1 MAYDVLIV
9 GAGYAGAV
17 AARRLA
23 EDGGK
28 RVLVLERRPH
38 VGGNAYDCPDAAG
51 ILIHQYGPHIFH
63 TNDRRVFDYL
73 SRFTQWRRYQHR
85 VIANLPRD
93 NPEVVPAGKKTGGRF
108 FFPVPFNLDSLKN
121 AFGPEEGE
129 RLGQKL
135 LDAYPAQSQVTILEL
150 RQNSDPEIAAI
161 ADYVYEHVFV
171 HYTMKQWG
179 QTPEE
184 IDPSTTARVPVR
196 LSRDDRYFQDAYQG
210 MPLHGYA
217 PMFETM
223 LGHPGI
229 TVETGVDALSRLEL
243 ADGSIKLDG
252 QVFAG
257 PVIYTGQA
265 DELFGFQFGPL
276 PYRTLDFAYDT
287 LEQDYFQDAYQG
299 MPLHGYAPMF
309 ETMLGHP
316 GITVETG
323 VDALSRL
330 ELADGSIKLDG
341 QVFAG
346 PVIYTGQADEL
357 FGFQFGPLPYR
368 TLDFAYDTLEQDY
381 FQTHGTVNYTVDGDF
396 TRITEFKHLTGQEK
410 PGVTTIMREYSKAY
424 TGAEGEIPYYAIIN
438 PANNALYAKYK
449 AQADQYPNLRLLGR
463 LAEYKYYNMDAIAA
477 RALAL
482 SDELL

>member
-1 MAYDVLIV
+1 MACDALVV
-9 GAGYAGAV
+9 GAGYAGSV
-17 AARRLA
+17 CARRLA

-38 VGGNAYDCPDAAG
+38 VGGNAYDCLDNAG

-85 VIANLPRD
+85 VVANLPRD
-93 NPEVVPAGKKTGGRF
+93 NPEVIPAHKSTDGRF
-108 FFPVPFNLDSLKN
+108 FFPVPFNLDSMKN
-121 AFGPEEGE
+121 AFGEKKGA

-150 RQNSDPEIAAI
+150 RQNPDPEVAAI

-184 IDPSTTARVPVR
+184 IDPATTARVPVR
-196 LSRDDRYFQDAYQG
+196 LSKDDRYFQDAYQG
-210 MPLHGYA
+210 MPLEGYT
-217 PMFETM
+217 PMFEKM
-223 LGHPGI
+223 LAHPNI
-229 TVETGVDALSRLEL
+229 TVETGVNALCRLEL
-243 ADGSIKLDG
+243 ADGVIKLDG
-252 QVFAG
+252 AAFDG

-276 PYRTLDFAYDT
+276 PYRTLDFGIET
-287 LEQDYFQDAYQG
+287 LPQDVY
-299 MPLHGYAPMF
+299 
-309 ETMLGHP
+309 
-316 GITVETG
+316 
-323 VDALSRL
+323 
-330 ELADGSIKLDG
+330 
-341 QVFAG
+341 
-346 PVIYTGQADEL
+346 
-357 FGFQFGPLPYR
+357 
-368 TLDFAYDTLEQDY
+368 
-381 FQTHGTVNYTVDGDF
+381 QTHGTVNYTVDEPY

-410 PGVTTIMREYSKAY
+410 PGATTIMKEYSRAY
-424 TGAEGEIPYYAIIN
+424 TGADGEIPYYAIIN

-449 AQADQYPNLRLLGR
+449 AEADKFPTLRLLGR

-482 SDELL
+482 TDEML